1 MIPFNSHHI
10 KAFNQKCKHLNAE
23 GKAVMTHKELRDL
36 NHEIMDLL
44 LHLNEL
50 EISIEMLRNQVSQ
63 AGEITIELDGKS
75 FK

>member
-10 KAFNQKCKHLNAE
+10 KAFNQKCKHLTGE
-23 GKAVMTHKELRDL
+23 GKVVLAHKELRDL

-50 EISIEMLRNQVSQ
+50 ELQIETLKNQIGQ

>member
-10 KAFNQKCKHLNAE
+10 KAFNQKCKHLTAE
-23 GKAVMTHKELRDL
+23 GKTVMTHKDLRDL

-63 AGEITIELDGKS
+63 AGDITIELDGKS